1 MALEKVPQYKRHS
14 RGASYRQDDLDNL
27 RSFLTALMIVH
38 HTAIAY
44 GGAGAWTFKSRCFPA
59 FSPVLTAFNAINQT
73 FFMGMFFFLSGFF
86 ARQSLKRGSRS
97 KKDFLRSRLLRLG
110 VPTVL
115 YTLILEPALEVLV
128 QLFDPSR
135 NTKVQQG
142 QAADIFWSYW
152 SELRGIKG
160 PVWYLAIVIIFDII
174 TVVIAPAQFGNF
186 LERVRSLNTKILT
199 VPILWAVNVVTSFA
213 IRLIYPVNRVFTPL
227 NLRPA
232 FLPQYIL
239 AYTCGHASALLN
251 DRFVCAPFPALAP
264 PLMDLV
270 CSLSLSIV
278 GLVALIAVTMQS
290 SSSVP
295 TSMEYLM
302 GGFNLPAVLYTVWN
316 EVSFALIAPAV
327 MRVFAK
333 YVNLPIHVSFP
344 GGLRGVTSQT
354 SLARYSYAA
363 FLVHTIVS
371 AAVELFIEARRA
383 CTSPQSTTMWHSFAE
398 PVLMTVFVGI
408 TNVLL
413 SWFVGFLLVE
423 YVHGLGKIV

>member
-1 MALEKVPQYKRHS
+1 MALEKVPIYKRHS
-14 RGASYRQDDLDNL
+14 KRTTYHQDDLGNL

-38 HTAIAY
+38 HTAIVY

-86 ARQSLKRGSRS
+86 ARQSLTRGSRS
-97 KKDFLRSRLLRLG
+97 KEDFFRSRLLRFG
-110 VPTVL
+110 APTIL
-115 YTLILEPALEVLV
+115 YTLVLEPALKILV

-135 NTKVQQG
+135 STKVEQG
-142 QAADIFWSYW
+142 QVADIFWSYW
-152 SELRGIKG
+152 NELHGVTG
-160 PVWYLAIVIIFDII
+160 PVWYLAVVIIFDII
-174 TVVIAPAQFGNF
+174 TVVIAPAQFGNI
-186 LERVRSLNTKILT
+186 LERLCSSNTKVLI
-199 VPILWAVNVVTSFA
+199 VPILWAANILASFA
-213 IRLIYPVNRVFTPL
+213 TRLIYPVNRVFTLL

-239 AYTCGHASALLN
+239 AYTWGHASALLN
-251 DRFVCAPFPALAP
+251 DRFVCTPFPALAR

-270 CSLSLSIV
+270 CSLCLSVV
-278 GLVALIAVTMQS
+278 GLVALVAVTLQS
-290 SSSVP
+290 SNSMP

-302 GGFNLPAVLYTVWN
+302 GGFNLPAMFYTVWN
-316 EVSFALIAPAV
+316 EVSFALIAPAL

-333 YVNLPIHVSFP
+333 HMDRPIYVGLI
-344 GGLRGVTSQT
+344 GGLRDVTSRK

-371 AAVELFIEARRA
+371 SGVELFIEARRV
-383 CTSPQSTTMWHSFAE
+383 CISPQSTTMWHSFAG
-398 PVLMTVFVGI
+398 PVLMTVFVGV

-423 YVHGLGKIV
+423 YVPGVAKIV